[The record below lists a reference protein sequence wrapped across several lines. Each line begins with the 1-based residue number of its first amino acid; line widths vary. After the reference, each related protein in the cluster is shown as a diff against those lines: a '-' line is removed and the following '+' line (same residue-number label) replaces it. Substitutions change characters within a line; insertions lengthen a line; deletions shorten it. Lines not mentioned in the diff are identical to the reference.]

1 LKRINPG
8 SSAQTKKSKKQMEA
22 EYQTSVAIL
31 GMGYRAS
38 DHLLTRYK
46 RAVLDDKEAEAIV
59 HSDEDIDWISSIT
72 NDALIHSNVHV
83 SNMFTPNS
91 LAAVCNLYW
100 FGKPLYVIN
109 AQAKRRPFSKVGR
122 GILERLPFI
131 GRRIRA
137 RREAAEREAVNVEEI
152 VSA

>member
-1 LKRINPG
+1 
-8 SSAQTKKSKKQMEA
+8 
-22 EYQTSVAIL
+22 
-31 GMGYRAS
+31 
-38 DHLLTRYK
+38 
-46 RAVLDDKEAEAIV
+46 
-59 HSDEDIDWISSIT
+59 
-72 NDALIHSNVHV
+72 
-83 SNMFTPNS
+83 MFTPNS
-91 LAAVCNLYW
+91 LAAVCNFYW

-122 GILERLPFI
+122 GILERIPFI